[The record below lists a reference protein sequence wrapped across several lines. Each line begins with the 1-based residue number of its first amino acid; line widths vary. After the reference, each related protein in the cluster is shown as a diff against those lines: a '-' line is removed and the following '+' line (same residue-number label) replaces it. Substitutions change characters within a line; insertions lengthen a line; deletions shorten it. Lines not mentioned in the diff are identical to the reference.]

1 MTCLTTFLNQDA
13 LRGNPDYLALLRT
26 MFMLQAQ
33 KGQIHFR
40 QLKCD
45 GVLLPRFA
53 SETSVQLY
61 ERLILNKLG

>member
-33 KGQIHFR
+33 KGQNRFR

-45 GVLLPRFA
+45 IVFLPRFA

-61 ERLILNKLG
+61 ERLSYID